1 MSHPRARLHRTGR
14 IGLLATALGLTLAAG
29 FANPAW
35 AGTGSASAQ
44 GQANA
49 AQHQATSAVAAAA
62 AKAPKLHTSNGVAA
76 AKAPTLQT
84 PSGSSDG
91 SLSLPQP
98 ISTADANLGGANG
111 QCPGGPYCS
120 TRDGSPSGNG
130 NGNGAALG
138 KPCAGCV
145 GKADNKNPAGQMPD
159 GSDHNAGYECDTNHG
174 IGRTNPAHT
183 GCTPAPT
190 SGCVATAT
198 QPCDTGSGGCVATA
212 TQPCAGTSGCVET
225 VGHPCETGSS
235 SGCVATAVHPCT
247 SPHAGALAES
257 QTRNGVSASSP
268 ATSAALASTGTDV
281 AWLLAVGLILIGLGS
296 VALFTGASANGASG
310 SIKRRWPALALRRG
324 V

>member
-62 AKAPKLHTSNGVAA
+62 AKAPKLHTNNGVAA
-76 AKAPTLQT
+76 AKAPKLQT

-91 SLSLPQP
+91 ILTSPQP

-120 TRDGSPSGNG
+120 TRDGSPSLNG

-183 GCTPAPT
+183 GCTPTPT
-190 SGCVATAT
+190 SGCVETAEH
-198 QPCDTGSGGCVATA
+198 
-212 TQPCAGTSGCVET
+212 PCAGTSGCVET
-225 VGHPCETGSS
+225 AEHPCAGT
-235 SGCVATAVHPCT
+235 SGCVATATHPCT
-247 SPHAGALAES
+247 GTHAGALAES

>member
-62 AKAPKLHTSNGVAA
+62 AKAPKLHTNNGVAA

-91 SLSLPQP
+91 ILTSPQP

-120 TRDGSPSGNG
+120 TRDGSPSLNG

-145 GKADNKNPAGQMPD
+145 GKADNKNPAGQMPN
-159 GSDHNAGYECDTNHG
+159 GSDPNAGYECDRNHG

-183 GCTPAPT
+183 GCTASVTPP
-190 SGCVATAT
+190 
-198 QPCDTGSGGCVATA
+198 
-212 TQPCAGTSGCVET
+212 SGCVET
-225 VGHPCETGSS
+225 VGHPCT
-235 SGCVATAVHPCT
+235 P
-247 SPHAGALAES
+247 
-257 QTRNGVSASSP
+257 P
-268 ATSAALASTGTDV
+268 AAA
-281 AWLLAVGLILIGLGS
+281 
-296 VALFTGASANGASG
+296 
-310 SIKRRWPALALRRG
+310 
-324 V
+324 

>member
-62 AKAPKLHTSNGVAA
+62 AKAPKLHTNNGVAA

-91 SLSLPQP
+91 SLLLPQP
-98 ISTADANLGGANG
+98 ISKADANPGGANG

-120 TRDGSPSGNG
+120 TRDGSPSLNG

-145 GKADNKNPAGQMPD
+145 GKADNKNPAGQMPN
-159 GSDHNAGYECDTNHG
+159 GSDPNAGYECDRNHG
-174 IGRTNPAHT
+174 IGRSNPAHT
-183 GCTPAPT
+183 GCTASVTPP
-190 SGCVATAT
+190 
-198 QPCDTGSGGCVATA
+198 
-212 TQPCAGTSGCVET
+212 SGCVET
-225 VGHPCETGSS
+225 VGHPCDTPGSS

-268 ATSAALASTGTDV
+268 ATSAPLASTGTDV
-281 AWLLAVGLILIGLGS
+281 VWLLAVGLILIGLGA

>member
-62 AKAPKLHTSNGVAA
+62 AKAPKLHTNNGVAA

-91 SLSLPQP
+91 ILTSPQP

-120 TRDGSPSGNG
+120 TRDGSPSLNG

-183 GCTPAPT
+183 GCTVPVTVP
-190 SGCVATAT
+190 
-198 QPCDTGSGGCVATA
+198 
-212 TQPCAGTSGCVET
+212 GCVET
-225 VGHPCETGSS
+225 VGHPCTPPGGCVETAEHPCAGT
-235 SGCVATAVHPCT
+235 SGCVATATHPCT
-247 SPHAGALAES
+247 GTHAGALAES